1 MNAQQAIKA
10 AAAFRA
16 GLMFIRG
23 LKHTMAQDAQIKGG
37 WITIGAKKA
46 DAEGKGGR
54 KGIHVKVDDQGRVV
68 AGLGGKRSKG
78 KSLKAAI
85 RGLNAERERAKN
97 GKLNGKN
104 AEVPQKSKIKSK
116 NEPQVNKEQTESKQ
130 IRKEQ
135 TDKQTESK
143 QIRKEQTPEQK
154 AAKQAEAESKS
165 MLRYGFDL
173 HRDFNRW
180 RGIWPESEKDTVQ
193 KTQSRFADYMEMLRD
208 VKNRAVGG
216 MKTENQRQFARE
228 SLAKIDDIMH
238 GIKKDVQLHGR
249 ADPLELELLAQRLKM
264 HTEKLRKIAD

>member
-23 LKHTMAQDAQIKGG
+23 LNRTMAQDAEIKGG

-104 AEVPQKSKIKSK
+104 AEVPQKSKIKSE
-116 NEPQVNKEQTESKQ
+116 NEPQVNKEQTESKR
-130 IRKEQ
+130 IN
-135 TDKQTESK
+135 
-143 QIRKEQTPEQK
+143 KEQTPEQK

-165 MLRYGFDL
+165 ILRYGFDL

>member
-1 MNAQQAIKA
+1 MNAQQAIRA

-23 LKHTMAQDAQIKGG
+23 LKRTMAQDAQIKGG
-37 WITIGAKKA
+37 WITIGAKEP
-46 DAEGKGGR
+46 DAKGKGGR
-54 KGIHVKVDDQGRVV
+54 KGIHVKVDDNGRVV

-97 GKLNGKN
+97 SKLNGKN
-104 AEVPQKSKIKSK
+104 AEVPQKPKVKSE
-116 NEPQVNKEQTESKQ
+116 NEPQINKE
-130 IRKEQ
+130 
-135 TDKQTESK
+135 QTESK

-154 AAKQAEAESKS
+154 AAKHAEAESKS
-165 MLRYGFDL
+165 ILRYGFDL

>member
-23 LKHTMAQDAQIKGG
+23 LKRTIAQDAQIKGG
-37 WITIGAKKA
+37 WITIGAKEP
-46 DAEGKGGR
+46 DAKGKGGR

-97 GKLNGKN
+97 SKLNGKN
-104 AEVPQKSKIKSK
+104 AEVPQKPKVKSE
-116 NEPQVNKEQTESKQ
+116 NEPQINKEQTESKQ
-130 IRKEQ
+130 IH
-135 TDKQTESK
+135 
-143 QIRKEQTPEQK
+143 KEQTPEQK
-154 AAKQAEAESKS
+154 AAKQAETESKS
-165 MLRYGFDL
+165 ILRYGFDL

-238 GIKKDVQLHGR
+238 GIKKGVQLHGR

>member
-1 MNAQQAIKA
+1 MNAQQAIRA

-23 LKHTMAQDAQIKGG
+23 LKRTMAQDAQIKGG

-85 RGLNAERERAKN
+85 RGLNAARERE
-97 GKLNGKN
+97 KN
-104 AEVPQKSKIKSK
+104 AEITQKSKIS
-116 NEPQVNKEQTESKQ
+116 KEQTDK
-130 IRKEQ
+130 Q

-143 QIRKEQTPEQK
+143 QISKEQTPEQK
-154 AAKQAEAESKS
+154 AAKRAEAESKS
-165 MLRYGFDL
+165 ILRYGFDL

-238 GIKKDVQLHGR
+238 GIKKGVQLHGR

>member
-1 MNAQQAIKA
+1 MNAQQAIRA

-23 LKHTMAQDAQIKGG
+23 LTRTMAQDAEIKGG

-54 KGIHVKVDDQGRVV
+54 KGIHVKVDDNGRVV
-68 AGLGGKRSKG
+68 AGLGGKCSKG

-97 GKLNGKN
+97 GKLNGKT
-104 AEVPQKSKIKSK
+104 AEVSQKPKIKNE
-116 NEPQVNKEQTESKQ
+116 NEPQISKEQTN
-130 IRKEQ
+130 
-135 TDKQTESK
+135 KQTESK
-143 QIRKEQTPEQK
+143 QISKEQTPEQK

-165 MLRYGFDL
+165 ILRYGFDL

>member
-1 MNAQQAIKA
+1 MNAQQAIRA

-23 LKHTMAQDAQIKGG
+23 LNRTMAQDAEIKGG

-46 DAEGKGGR
+46 NAEGKGGR
-54 KGIHVKVDDQGRVV
+54 KGIHVKVDDNGCVV

-97 GKLNGKN
+97 SKLNGEN
-104 AEVPQKSKIKSK
+104 AEVPQKSKVKSK
-116 NEPQVNKEQTESKQ
+116 NEPQIS
-130 IRKEQ
+130 KEQ

>member
-1 MNAQQAIKA
+1 MNAQQAIRA

-23 LKHTMAQDAQIKGG
+23 LKRTLAQDAQIKGG

-97 GKLNGKN
+97 GKLNGEN
-104 AEVPQKSKIKSK
+104 AEIPQKPKIKSE
-116 NEPQVNKEQTESKQ
+116 NEPQIS
-130 IRKEQ
+130 KEQ

-154 AAKQAEAESKS
+154 AAKHAEAESKS

>member
-1 MNAQQAIKA
+1 MNAQQAIRA

-23 LKHTMAQDAQIKGG
+23 LNRTMAQDAQIKGG
-37 WITIGAKKA
+37 WITIGAKEP
-46 DAEGKGGR
+46 DAKGKGGR
-54 KGIHVKVDDQGRVV
+54 KGIHVKVDDNGRVV

-97 GKLNGKN
+97 SKLNGKN
-104 AEVPQKSKIKSK
+104 AEVPQKPKVKSE
-116 NEPQVNKEQTESKQ
+116 NEPQIS
-130 IRKEQ
+130 KEQ

-154 AAKQAEAESKS
+154 AAKHAEAESKS
-165 MLRYGFDL
+165 ILRYGFDL

>member
-1 MNAQQAIKA
+1 MNAQQAIRA

-23 LKHTMAQDAQIKGG
+23 LNRTMAQDAQIKSG

-46 DAEGKGGR
+46 NAEGKGGR

-97 GKLNGKN
+97 DKLNGKT
-104 AEVPQKSKIKSK
+104 AEVPQKSKIKNE
-116 NEPQVNKEQTESKQ
+116 NEPQINKE
-130 IRKEQ
+130 
-135 TDKQTESK
+135 QTESK

>member
-23 LKHTMAQDAQIKGG
+23 LNRTMAQDAQIKGG

-104 AEVPQKSKIKSK
+104 AEVPQKPKVKSE
-116 NEPQVNKEQTESKQ
+116 NEPQVS
-130 IRKEQ
+130 KEQ

-143 QIRKEQTPEQK
+143 QIRKEQAPEQK

>member
-1 MNAQQAIKA
+1 MNAQQAIRA

-23 LKHTMAQDAQIKGG
+23 LNRTMAQDAQIKGG

-46 DAEGKGGR
+46 DAKGKGGR
-54 KGIHVKVDDQGRVV
+54 KGIHVKVDDNGRVV

-97 GKLNGKN
+97 SKLNEKI
-104 AEVPQKSKIKSK
+104 AEVPQKSKIKSE
-116 NEPQVNKEQTESKQ
+116 NEPQINKE
-130 IRKEQ
+130 
-135 TDKQTESK
+135 QTESK

-154 AAKQAEAESKS
+154 AARQAEAESKS

>member
-1 MNAQQAIKA
+1 MNAQQAIRA

-23 LKHTMAQDAQIKGG
+23 LKRTMAQDAQIKGG

-46 DAEGKGGR
+46 NAEGKGGR

-97 GKLNGKN
+97 DKLNGKT
-104 AEVPQKSKIKSK
+104 AEVPQKSKVKNE
-116 NEPQVNKEQTESKQ
+116 NEPQIS
-130 IRKEQ
+130 KEQ
-135 TDKQTESK
+135 TDKQTENK

>member
-1 MNAQQAIKA
+1 MNAQQAIRA

-23 LKHTMAQDAQIKGG
+23 LNRTMAQDAEIKSG

-46 DAEGKGGR
+46 NAEGKGGR

-97 GKLNGKN
+97 DKLNGKT
-104 AEVPQKSKIKSK
+104 AEVPQKSKIKNE
-116 NEPQVNKEQTESKQ
+116 NEPQIS
-130 IRKEQ
+130 KEQ

-143 QIRKEQTPEQK
+143 QIRKEQK

>member
-23 LKHTMAQDAQIKGG
+23 LNRTMAQDAKIKGG

-46 DAEGKGGR
+46 NAEGKGGR
-54 KGIHVKVDDQGRVV
+54 KGIHVKVDDNGRVV

-85 RGLNAERERAKN
+85 RGLNAEREREKN
-97 GKLNGKN
+97 SKLNGKN
-104 AEVPQKSKIKSK
+104 AEIPQKSKIKSK
-116 NEPQVNKEQTESKQ
+116 NEPQISKEQTG
-130 IRKEQ
+130 
-135 TDKQTESK
+135 KQTESK
-143 QIRKEQTPEQK
+143 QIHKEQTPEQK
-154 AAKQAEAESKS
+154 AAKHAEAESKS

-238 GIKKDVQLHGR
+238 GIKKGVQLHGR

>member
-1 MNAQQAIKA
+1 MNAQQAIRA

-23 LKHTMAQDAQIKGG
+23 LNRTMAQDAEIKSG

-46 DAEGKGGR
+46 NAEGKGGR

-97 GKLNGKN
+97 SKLNEKI
-104 AEVPQKSKIKSK
+104 AEIPQKSKVKSK
-116 NEPQVNKEQTESKQ
+116 NEPQISKE
-130 IRKEQ
+130 
-135 TDKQTESK
+135 QTESK

-154 AAKQAEAESKS
+154 AAKHAEAESKS

>member
-1 MNAQQAIKA
+1 MNAQQAIRA

-23 LKHTMAQDAQIKGG
+23 LKRTMAQDAQVKGG

-85 RGLNAERERAKN
+85 RGINAERERAKN
-97 GKLNGKN
+97 GKLNGKT
-104 AEVPQKSKIKSK
+104 AEVPQKSKVKSE
-116 NEPQVNKEQTESKQ
+116 NEPQISKEQTESKQ
-130 IRKEQ
+130 ISE
-135 TDKQTESK
+135 
-143 QIRKEQTPEQK
+143 EQTPEQK
-154 AAKQAEAESKS
+154 AAKRAENESKS
-165 MLRYGFDL
+165 ILRYGFDL
-173 HRDFNRW
+173 HRDFNNW
-180 RGIWPESEKDTVQ
+180 RGVWPESEKDTMQ

-238 GIKKDVQLHGR
+238 GIKKDVQLNGR
-249 ADPLELELLAQRLKM
+249 AHPLDLVLLAQRLKM
-264 HTEKLRKIAD
+264 YTEKLREIAD

>member
-1 MNAQQAIKA
+1 MNAQQAIRA

-23 LKHTMAQDAQIKGG
+23 LNRTMAQDAKIKGG
-37 WITIGAKKA
+37 WITIGAKEP
-46 DAEGKGGR
+46 DAKGKGGR
-54 KGIHVKVDDQGRVV
+54 KGIHVKVDDNGRVV

-97 GKLNGKN
+97 GKLNGKT
-104 AEVPQKSKIKSK
+104 AEVPQKSKVKSK
-116 NEPQVNKEQTESKQ
+116 NEPQISKE
-130 IRKEQ
+130 
-135 TDKQTESK
+135 QTESK

-154 AAKQAEAESKS
+154 AAKHAEAESKS

>member
-1 MNAQQAIKA
+1 MNAQQAIRA

-23 LKHTMAQDAQIKGG
+23 LNRTMAQDAQIKGG

-46 DAEGKGGR
+46 DAQGKGGR

-85 RGLNAERERAKN
+85 RGLNAEREREKN
-97 GKLNGKN
+97 SKLNGKN
-104 AEVPQKSKIKSK
+104 AEIPQKTKVKSE
-116 NEPQVNKEQTESKQ
+116 NEPQISKEQTG
-130 IRKEQ
+130 
-135 TDKQTESK
+135 KQTESK
-143 QIRKEQTPEQK
+143 QIHKEQTPEQK
-154 AAKQAEAESKS
+154 AAKHAEAESKS
-165 MLRYGFDL
+165 MLRYGFGL

>member
-1 MNAQQAIKA
+1 MNAQQAIRA

-23 LKHTMAQDAQIKGG
+23 LNRTMAQDAQIKGG

-46 DAEGKGGR
+46 NAEGKGGR

-97 GKLNGKN
+97 GKLNGKT
-104 AEVPQKSKIKSK
+104 AEVPQKSKIK
-116 NEPQVNKEQTESKQ
+116 NENESQISKEQTN
-130 IRKEQ
+130 
-135 TDKQTESK
+135 KQTESK
-143 QIRKEQTPEQK
+143 QISKEQTPEQK

-165 MLRYGFDL
+165 ILRYGFDL

>member
-1 MNAQQAIKA
+1 MNAQQAIRA

-23 LKHTMAQDAQIKGG
+23 LKRTMAQDAQIKGG

-85 RGLNAERERAKN
+85 RGLNAARERE
-97 GKLNGKN
+97 KN
-104 AEVPQKSKIKSK
+104 AEITQKSKIS
-116 NEPQVNKEQTESKQ
+116 
-130 IRKEQ
+130 KEQ
-135 TDKQTESK
+135 TDKQTNKQTESK
-143 QIRKEQTPEQK
+143 QIKEQTPEQK
-154 AAKQAEAESKS
+154 AAKRAEAESKS
-165 MLRYGFDL
+165 ILRYGFDL

>member
-1 MNAQQAIKA
+1 MNAQQAIRA

-23 LKHTMAQDAQIKGG
+23 LNRTMAQDAEIKGG
-37 WITIGAKKA
+37 WITIGAKEP
-46 DAEGKGGR
+46 DAKGKGGR

-97 GKLNGKN
+97 SKLNGKT
-104 AEVPQKSKIKSK
+104 AEVPQKSKIKNE
-116 NEPQVNKEQTESKQ
+116 NEPQIS
-130 IRKEQ
+130 KEQ

>member
-23 LKHTMAQDAQIKGG
+23 LNRTMAQDAQVKGG
-37 WITIGAKKA
+37 WITIGAKEP
-46 DAEGKGGR
+46 DAKGKGGR
-54 KGIHVKVDDQGRVV
+54 KGIHVKVDDNGRVV

-85 RGLNAERERAKN
+85 RGLNAERERERAKN

-104 AEVPQKSKIKSK
+104 AEIPQKPKVKSE
-116 NEPQVNKEQTESKQ
+116 NEPQINKE
-130 IRKEQ
+130 
-135 TDKQTESK
+135 QTESK

-154 AAKQAEAESKS
+154 AAKHAEAESKS
-165 MLRYGFDL
+165 ILRYGFDL

>member
-16 GLMFIRG
+16 GLMFVRG
-23 LKHTMAQDAQIKGG
+23 LNRTMAQDAQIKGG
-37 WITIGAKKA
+37 WITIGAKEP
-46 DAEGKGGR
+46 DAKGKGGR
-54 KGIHVKVDDQGRVV
+54 KGIHVKVDDNGRVV

-97 GKLNGKN
+97 SKLNGKN
-104 AEVPQKSKIKSK
+104 AEVPQKPKIKSK
-116 NEPQVNKEQTESKQ
+116 NEPQISKE
-130 IRKEQ
+130 
-135 TDKQTESK
+135 QTESK

>member
-1 MNAQQAIKA
+1 MNAQQAIRA

-23 LKHTMAQDAQIKGG
+23 LNRTMAQDAQIKGG

-54 KGIHVKVDDQGRVV
+54 KGIHVKVDDNGRVV

-97 GKLNGKN
+97 DKLNGKT
-104 AEVPQKSKIKSK
+104 AEVPQKSKVKSK
-116 NEPQVNKEQTESKQ
+116 NESQ
-130 IRKEQ
+130 ISKEQ

-154 AAKQAEAESKS
+154 AAKHAEAESKS

>member
-1 MNAQQAIKA
+1 MNAQQAIRA

-23 LKHTMAQDAQIKGG
+23 LKRTMAQDAQQIKGG
-37 WITIGAKKA
+37 WITIGAKEPDSK
-46 DAEGKGGR
+46 GKGGR
-54 KGIHVKVDDQGRVV
+54 KGIHVKVDDNGRVV

-97 GKLNGKN
+97 SKLNGEN
-104 AEVPQKSKIKSK
+104 AEVPQKPKIKSK
-116 NEPQVNKEQTESKQ
+116 NEPQISKEQTN
-130 IRKEQ
+130 
-135 TDKQTESK
+135 KQTESK
-143 QIRKEQTPEQK
+143 QISKEQTPEQK
-154 AAKQAEAESKS
+154 AAKHAEAESKS

>member
-1 MNAQQAIKA
+1 MNAQQAIRA

-23 LKHTMAQDAQIKGG
+23 LTRTMAQDAQIKGG

-46 DAEGKGGR
+46 NAEGKGGR

-85 RGLNAERERAKN
+85 RGLNVERERAKN
-97 GKLNGKN
+97 GKLNGKT
-104 AEVPQKSKIKSK
+104 AEVPQKSKIK
-116 NEPQVNKEQTESKQ
+116 NENESQVSKEQTN
-130 IRKEQ
+130 
-135 TDKQTESK
+135 KQTESK

-165 MLRYGFDL
+165 ILRYGFDL

>member
-1 MNAQQAIKA
+1 MNAQQAIRA

-23 LKHTMAQDAQIKGG
+23 LKRTIAQDAQIKGG

-54 KGIHVKVDDQGRVV
+54 KGIHVKVDDNGRVV

-97 GKLNGKN
+97 DKLNGKN
-104 AEVPQKSKIKSK
+104 AEIPQKSKVKSE
-116 NEPQVNKEQTESKQ
+116 NELQ
-130 IRKEQ
+130 ISKEQ

-165 MLRYGFDL
+165 ILRYGFDL

>member
-23 LKHTMAQDAQIKGG
+23 LNRTMAQDAKIKGG

-46 DAEGKGGR
+46 NAEGKGGR
-54 KGIHVKVDDQGRVV
+54 KGIHVKVDDNGRVV

-104 AEVPQKSKIKSK
+104 AEIPQNSKIKSK
-116 NEPQVNKEQTESKQ
+116 NEPQIS
-130 IRKEQ
+130 KEQ

-154 AAKQAEAESKS
+154 AAKQAETESKS

>member
-1 MNAQQAIKA
+1 MNAQQAIRA
-10 AAAFRA
+10 AAAFRI

-23 LKHTMAQDAQIKGG
+23 LKRTMAQDAKIKGG
-37 WITIGAKKA
+37 WITIGAKEP
-46 DAEGKGGR
+46 DAKGKDGR

-97 GKLNGKN
+97 GKLNEKI
-104 AEVPQKSKIKSK
+104 AEIPQKSKVKSK
-116 NEPQVNKEQTESKQ
+116 NEPQISKE
-130 IRKEQ
+130 
-135 TDKQTESK
+135 QTESK

-165 MLRYGFDL
+165 ILRYGFDL

-238 GIKKDVQLHGR
+238 DIKKDVQLHGR

>member
-1 MNAQQAIKA
+1 MNAQQAIRA

-23 LKHTMAQDAQIKGG
+23 LNRTMAQDAQIKGG
-37 WITIGAKKA
+37 WITIGAKEP
-46 DAEGKGGR
+46 DAKGKGGR

-97 GKLNGKN
+97 GKLNGKT
-104 AEVPQKSKIKSK
+104 AEVPQKSKIK
-116 NEPQVNKEQTESKQ
+116 NENESQ
-130 IRKEQ
+130 ISKEQ

-165 MLRYGFDL
+165 ILRYGFDL

>member
-1 MNAQQAIKA
+1 MNAQQAIRA

-23 LKHTMAQDAQIKGG
+23 LNRTMAQDAEIKSG

-54 KGIHVKVDDQGRVV
+54 KGIHVKVDDNGRVV

-97 GKLNGKN
+97 DKLNGKT
-104 AEVPQKSKIKSK
+104 AEVPQKSKVKNE
-116 NEPQVNKEQTESKQ
+116 NEPQIS
-130 IRKEQ
+130 KEQ

-154 AAKQAEAESKS
+154 AAKRAENESKS

>member
-23 LKHTMAQDAQIKGG
+23 LKRTMAQDAQIKGG

-46 DAEGKGGR
+46 NAEGKGGR

-85 RGLNAERERAKN
+85 RGLNAERERERAKN

-104 AEVPQKSKIKSK
+104 AEVPQKSKIKNE
-116 NEPQVNKEQTESKQ
+116 NEPQIS
-130 IRKEQ
+130 KEQ

>member
-1 MNAQQAIKA
+1 MNAQQAIRA

-23 LKHTMAQDAQIKGG
+23 LNRTMAQDAQIKGG
-37 WITIGAKKA
+37 WITIGAKEP
-46 DAEGKGGR
+46 DAKGKGGR
-54 KGIHVKVDDQGRVV
+54 KGIHVKVDDNGRVV

-104 AEVPQKSKIKSK
+104 AEVPQKSKVKSE
-116 NEPQVNKEQTESKQ
+116 NEPQINKEQTN
-130 IRKEQ
+130 
-135 TDKQTESK
+135 KQTESK
-143 QIRKEQTPEQK
+143 QISKQISKEQTPEQK
-154 AAKQAEAESKS
+154 AAKHAEAESKS

>member
-1 MNAQQAIKA
+1 MNAQQAIRA

-23 LKHTMAQDAQIKGG
+23 LNRTMAQDAEIKSG

-54 KGIHVKVDDQGRVV
+54 KGIHVKVDDNGRVV

-97 GKLNGKN
+97 DKLNGKT
-104 AEVPQKSKIKSK
+104 AEVPQKPQIKSK
-116 NEPQVNKEQTESKQ
+116 NEPQIS
-130 IRKEQ
+130 KEQ

>member
-1 MNAQQAIKA
+1 MNAQQAIRA

-23 LKHTMAQDAQIKGG
+23 LNRTMAQDAQIKGG
-37 WITIGAKKA
+37 WITIGAKEP
-46 DAEGKGGR
+46 DAKGKGGR

-97 GKLNGKN
+97 SKLNGKN
-104 AEVPQKSKIKSK
+104 AEVPQKPKVKNE
-116 NEPQVNKEQTESKQ
+116 NEPQINKE
-130 IRKEQ
+130 
-135 TDKQTESK
+135 QTESK

-165 MLRYGFDL
+165 ILRYGFDL

>member
-1 MNAQQAIKA
+1 MNAQQAIRA

-23 LKHTMAQDAQIKGG
+23 LNRTMAQDAQIKGG

-46 DAEGKGGR
+46 NAEGKGGR

-104 AEVPQKSKIKSK
+104 AEVPQKPKIKNE
-116 NEPQVNKEQTESKQ
+116 NEPQIS
-130 IRKEQ
+130 KEQ

-165 MLRYGFDL
+165 MLRYGF
-173 HRDFNRW
+173 W

>member
-1 MNAQQAIKA
+1 MNAQQAIRA

-23 LKHTMAQDAQIKGG
+23 LNRTMAQDAQIKGG
-37 WITIGAKKA
+37 WITIGAKKANAEGKA

-104 AEVPQKSKIKSK
+104 AEVPQKPKIKNE
-116 NEPQVNKEQTESKQ
+116 NEPQINKE
-130 IRKEQ
+130 
-135 TDKQTESK
+135 QTESK

>member
-1 MNAQQAIKA
+1 MNAQQAIRA

-23 LKHTMAQDAQIKGG
+23 LNRTMAQDAKIKGG
-37 WITIGAKKA
+37 WITIGAKEP
-46 DAEGKGGR
+46 DAKGKGGR
-54 KGIHVKVDDQGRVV
+54 KGVHVKVDDKGRVV

-85 RGLNAERERAKN
+85 RGLNAERAKN
-97 GKLNGKN
+97 GKLNEKF
-104 AEVPQKSKIKSK
+104 AEVPQKSKIKNG
-116 NEPQVNKEQTESKQ
+116 NEPQINKEQTN
-130 IRKEQ
+130 
-135 TDKQTESK
+135 KQTESK
-143 QIRKEQTPEQK
+143 QISKEQTPEQK

-165 MLRYGFDL
+165 ILRYGFDL